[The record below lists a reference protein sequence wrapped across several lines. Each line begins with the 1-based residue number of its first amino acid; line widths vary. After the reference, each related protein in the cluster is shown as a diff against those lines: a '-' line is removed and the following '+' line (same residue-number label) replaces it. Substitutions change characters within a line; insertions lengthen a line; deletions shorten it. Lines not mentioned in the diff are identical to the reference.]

1 MLFRG
6 IGPAR
11 PKGGDDDKLEV
22 TPPRS
27 SGSVSLQSYTPR
39 TQTGFDSGG
48 SQGQTCDFPPG
59 FAHFVT
65 KWALL
70 PLHRRN
76 ITHQRSAPDGCIQSE
91 YGEGKKHLYNRKLS
105 QGRNNKNRMTQPPWG
120 RKDLDWCILSSCQSF
135 CRCFI
140 FDIKQDKLV
149 LSVHLFLLQHWN
161 VCAAT
166 TVSWCQPAA
175 TKSLGDL
182 EVIGHDDWSGFKP

>member
-65 KWALL
+65 KWGLL
-70 PLHRRN
+70 PLHRCN
-76 ITHQRSAPDGCIQSE
+76 ITHQCSAPDGCIQSE
-91 YGEGKKHLYNRKLS
+91 YGEGKKHLYKRKWS
-105 QGRNNKNRMTQPPWG
+105 QGRNNK
-120 RKDLDWCILSSCQSF
+120 
-135 CRCFI
+135 
-140 FDIKQDKLV
+140 KQDKLV

-166 TVSWCQPAA
+166 TVSWCQ
-175 TKSLGDL
+175 KSLGDL